1 MVLGIT
7 KIIILAYLQMSKK
20 GVVYTYLIFIFQK
33 IICESQSC
41 FPMLFVKIG
50 GKMNIAFWS
59 MTSGR
64 SATSSNML
72 AVGAMS
78 ALAYSV
84 EGTLLQLDQFS
95 MSLDEAF
102 GERRQTNLLM
112 EEYSYYSKKGI
123 DRLVDKAQ
131 LEDIN
136 IDDLKDNAVPVK
148 DTNMNYVPAS
158 KRVGL
163 GNSSREMQLFVRKVF
178 DVLDKEKEF
187 NFIDCENGEIAISK
201 AILKSADV
209 VVINLCQ
216 GMSLDTLDLDKEILK
231 KAVFLVGKY
240 DDASKEDV
248 TQIRRKYGIGR
259 GDIATIPY
267 NIRFH
272 DAIHEGKLLAYISK
286 NMNTK
291 INDDNLSF
299 INSVFLATD
308 MILRKA
314 GYDERSR

>member
-1 MVLGIT
+1 
-7 KIIILAYLQMSKK
+7 
-20 GVVYTYLIFIFQK
+20 
-33 IICESQSC
+33 
-41 FPMLFVKIG
+41 
-50 GKMNIAFWS
+50 MNIAFWS

-64 SATSSNML
+64 SGTSSNML
-72 AVGAMS
+72 AVGIMS

-95 MSLDEAF
+95 MSIDEAF

-131 LEDIN
+131 VDDIQSN
-136 IDDLKDNAVPVK
+136 DLYDNAVPVK
-148 DTNMNYVPAS
+148 DTKMNYIPAS

-163 GNSSREMQLFVRKVF
+163 GASSREMHTFAKKIF
-178 DVLDKEKEF
+178 DILDKEKEF
-187 NFIDCENGEIAISK
+187 NFIDCENGEMSISK
-201 AILKSADV
+201 TILKYADV

-216 GMSLDTLDLDKEILK
+216 GMSLEALDLDKELLK

-240 DDASKEDV
+240 DDASNEDIAK
-248 TQIRRKYGIGR
+248 IRRKYGIAR

-272 DAIHEGKLLAYISK
+272 DALHEGKLLAYISK

-291 INDDNLSF
+291 VNDDNLSF

-314 GYDERSR
+314 GYDERSS